1 MIVTVILHLIIF
13 TDDFFCSRK
22 VEYCRYEV
30 HQNMYMCIGYNR
42 GKGFST
48 KRHFSLMTQSSTVL
62 HCIMVFY
69 RVKVILYCVS
79 HLAVCVQPCR

>member
-1 MIVTVILHLIIF
+1 MTFFAAAKLNTVDTKFIKI
-13 TDDFFCSRK
+13 
-22 VEYCRYEV
+22 
-30 HQNMYMCIGYNR
+30 CIGYNR